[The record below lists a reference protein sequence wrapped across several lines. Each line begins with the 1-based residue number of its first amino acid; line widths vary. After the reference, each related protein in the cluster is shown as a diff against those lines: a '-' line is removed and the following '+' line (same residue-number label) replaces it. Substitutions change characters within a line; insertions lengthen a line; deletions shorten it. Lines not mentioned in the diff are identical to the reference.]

1 MEWYRKCNFKIFVVV
16 QVSHDQADARYGVSL
31 GIQCPYISLMSINWT
46 LFKLPQFWDLNDL
59 DCELQKWGE
68 LFKSVNEIRLFGVEG
83 LPHGFL
89 TENYLID
96 VDFLENRIAK
106 ITIEGYLASITEVI
120 SDSQQVKWSGAL
132 LIFNNLCF
140 RFAIWK
146 LMLPCVWFKQQR
158 WKRHYISCRC
168 SRQFC

>member
-1 MEWYRKCNFKIFVVV
+1 M
-16 QVSHDQADARYGVSL
+16 
-31 GIQCPYISLMSINWT
+31 
-46 LFKLPQFWDLNDL
+46 
-59 DCELQKWGE
+59 
-68 LFKSVNEIRLFGVEG
+68 FKSVNEIRLLGVEG

-89 TENYLID
+89 TENCLID

-120 SDSQQVKWSGAL
+120 SDSQQVEWSGVEWSGAL

-146 LMLPCVWFKQQR
+146 LMLPCV
-158 WKRHYISCRC
+158 
-168 SRQFC
+168 